1 MLEFP
6 CPTWT
11 CAVQLFFA
19 LVIGHAVA
27 DFPLQGE
34 YLAIGKNRRFLMRL
48 KDPARPPELWVY
60 CMGAHCLI
68 HSGAVWLITGSAALG
83 AVEFVLHWGLDQA
96 KCEGKTTF
104 GVDQWGHVVCKAGY
118 TLMGTVFMSS

>member
-1 MLEFP
+1 MLEYP
-6 CPTWT
+6 CPEWT

-34 YLAIGKNRRFLMRL
+34 YLAVGKNRRLLMRL
-48 KDPARPPELWVY
+48 KDPARPPDQWIY

-68 HSGAVWLITGSAALG
+68 HAGTVWLISGSAVLG
-83 AVEFVLHWGLDQA
+83 AVELVVHWGLDQA
-96 KCEGKTTF
+96 KCEGKTSF
-104 GVDQWGHVVCKAGY
+104 AFDQWGHVTCKAVYVIAGVI
-118 TLMGTVFMSS
+118 LGAG